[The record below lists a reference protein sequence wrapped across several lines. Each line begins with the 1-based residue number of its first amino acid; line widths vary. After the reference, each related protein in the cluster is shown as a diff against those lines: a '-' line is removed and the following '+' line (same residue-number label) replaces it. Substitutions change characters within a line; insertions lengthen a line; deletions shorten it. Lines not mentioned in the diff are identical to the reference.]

1 MPSSGAASRIEM
13 VGESGMVMMHLIC
26 RESRIQFEILLSE
39 QELPYLLPR
48 VKNIA
53 YSAVMAEQDWA
64 IELAH
69 GVADEV
75 RRLRKDR
82 GLSVAKLADRTE
94 ELGYPIGASVLTN
107 FEAKRRGSRLDV
119 SELLVLAAALDVA
132 PLMLLFPGFPDGK
145 VRPLPNYAPGD
156 SRSAIQ
162 WASGRGQA
170 FEVEGPDGLRL
181 ESTINRDG
189 IQELADERERLVR
202 GLLFNLPHGEVDD
215 PAVRE
220 LIADSGREKKRLEQ
234 RIREL
239 GGLIDGVEE

>member
-1 MPSSGAASRIEM
+1 
-13 VGESGMVMMHLIC
+13 MVMMHLIC
-26 RESRIQFEILLSE
+26 RGSRIQFEILLSE

-64 IELAH
+64 TELAH

-119 SELLVLAAALDVA
+119 SELLVLAAALDVPPA
-132 PLMLLFPGFPDGK
+132 LLLFPGYPDGPA
-145 VRPLPNYAPGD
+145 RPLPG
-156 SRSAIQ
+156 
-162 WASGRGQA
+162 
-170 FEVEGPDGLRL
+170 L
-181 ESTINRDG
+181 ESSAFKSAEWFAGRQLLMVDPDPEKPSIEPFPTHLVG
-189 IQELADERERLVR
+189 LVGEREGLFFAWVEAVR
-202 GLLFNLPHGEVDD
+202 GGKGSGKGT
-215 PAVRE
+215 PAGDV
-220 LIADSGREKKRLEQ
+220 LERRAALNR
-234 RIREL
+234 RIEEA
-239 GGLIDGVEE
+239 GGVIGDGARPTGD

>member
-1 MPSSGAASRIEM
+1 MLVPFCCRGRDIGAIMRSQQDLP
-13 VGESGMVMMHLIC
+13 H
-26 RESRIQFEILLSE
+26 LLSA
-39 QELPYLLPR
+39 
-48 VKNIA
+48 VNNIR
-53 YSAVMAEQDWA
+53 YSAVMAENDWA
-64 IELAH
+64 VGIAH
-69 GVADEV
+69 AVADEI
-75 RRLRKDR
+75 RRLRKDK
-82 GLSVAKLADRTE
+82 GLSVAKLAERTG

-119 SELLVLAAALDVA
+119 AELLVLAAALDVA

-162 WASGRGQA
+162 WASGRGQV

-202 GLLFNLPHGEVDD
+202 GLLFNLPDGEVDA